1 MADDFNAKKVAEKIY
16 EYSGGVDNVESF
28 ENCMTRIRI
37 EVFDH
42 DKVDEDKLKEL
53 PGVLGVV
60 NDEQLQVVI
69 GPGKVNKV
77 DAAMEAYSGNKSG
90 EKADG
95 TSNRSQAAERAAEV
109 KAETKEKQKKSPF
122 KSLLKDIAN
131 IFVPMI
137 PAFVGSGLIAGIA
150 AIISN
155 LITSKTLT
163 GEAWDQVALVLNI
176 IKNGMFTYLPIYTG
190 INAAR
195 VWGATPTLGGV
206 TGAVVLLT
214 GMEPD
219 APIKNLF
226 NGSALAANQG
236 GIIGVILA
244 VWLLS
249 VIEKKMHQW
258 IPDSIDIIITP
269 MVSLLLIGLAEIF
282 IIMPLAGFVSDGLVG
297 GINWVLS
304 VGGAFS
310 GFVLGALFLPMV
322 MLGLHQILTPIHV
335 QMISQTGNT
344 PLLPILAMAGGGQV
358 GAAMALWARLR
369 HDRKLVDMIK
379 GSLPV
384 GILGIG
390 EPLIYAVTL
399 PLGRPFIT
407 ACIGGGIGGAVIG
420 AIGSIGAIAIGPS
433 GLPLIPLIDHGRWW
447 GYVLGLIAAYIGGF
461 IVTYFFGIPKDKL
474 EVEKAEAAAEQAG
487 ATIAETTPT
496 DEKTDDT
503 EVQTDPTVTE
513 ESLEVAVDGE
523 LKNIT
528 ESFDDVFAKKTMGD
542 GYIIEPESS
551 KVYAP
556 IGGTISSVFPTKH
569 ALGITT
575 AGGLEILVHLGIDT
589 VDLNGAPFD
598 VQVTEGQ
605 KVAAG
610 DLLAQ
615 VDWRAVKDAGKS
627 TETIIAITNMDQVAD
642 YSLNKTGQV
651 VAKETVANI
660 KLK

>member
-1 MADDFNAKKVAEKIY
+1 MAEEFDAKKVAEQIY
-16 EYSGGVDNVESF
+16 RYSGGLDNVESF
-28 ENCMTRIRI
+28 ENCMTRIRMD
-37 EVFDH
+37 VSDH
-42 DKVDEDKLKEL
+42 GLIDEQQLKEI

-77 DAAMEAYSGNKSG
+77 EAAMEAYSGNKSG
-90 EKADG
+90 E
-95 TSNRSQAAERAAEV
+95 RSGSKRAQAEERAQEV
-109 KAETKEKQKKSPF
+109 KAEAKEKQKKSPF

-163 GEAWDQVALVLNI
+163 GEGWVQVALVLNI

-206 TGAVVLLT
+206 TGAVILLT
-214 GMEPD
+214 GMDPE

-249 VIEKKMHQW
+249 VIEKKLHQW

-269 MVSLLLIGLAEIF
+269 MVSLLVIGLAEIF
-282 IIMPLAGFVSDGLVG
+282 VLMPLAGFVSDGLVG
-297 GINWVLS
+297 SINWVLN

-310 GFVLGALFLPMV
+310 GFVLGSLFLPMV

-335 QMISQTGNT
+335 QMISQTGST

-358 GAAMALWARLR
+358 GAAIALWIRLR

-420 AIGSIGAIAIGPS
+420 AIGKIGAIAIGPS
-433 GLPLIPLIDHGRWW
+433 GLPLIPLIAHNRWW
-447 GYVLGLIAAYIGGF
+447 GYVLGLLAAYLGGF

-474 EVEKAEAAAEQAG
+474 AVEKATVAAQRAG
-487 ATIAETTPT
+487 
-496 DEKTDDT
+496 
-503 EVQTDPTVTE
+503 QE
-513 ESLEVAVDGE
+513 ESSVADEEQTQPVGQKVSE
-523 LKNIT
+523 ETLQAVTSGRLLAIT
-528 ESFDDVFAKKTMGD
+528 ESEDEVFAKKTMGD
-542 GYIIEPESS
+542 GYLILPNSS
-551 KVYAP
+551 EIHAP
-556 IGGTISSVFPTKH
+556 IGGTINTVFPTKH
-569 ALGITT
+569 ALGLTT
-575 AGGLEILVHLGIDT
+575 VGGLEILIHLGIDT
-589 VDLNGAPFD
+589 VDLKGKPFNIP
-598 VQVTEGQ
+598 VTEGQ
-605 KVAAG
+605 RVTAG
-610 DLLAQ
+610 ELIAQ
-615 VDWRAVKDAGKS
+615 VDWQAVSAAGKS
-627 TETIIAITNMDQVAD
+627 TETIIAVTNMDAVSEF
-642 YSLNKTGQV
+642 SLTKTGDVSAQQD
-651 VAKETVANI
+651 VAEI

>member
-1 MADDFNAKKVAEKIY
+1 MAEEFNAKEVAEKIY
-16 EYSGGVDNVESF
+16 RYSGGLDNVESF
-28 ENCMTRIRI
+28 ENCMTRIRLEI
-37 EVFDH
+37 VDH
-42 DKVDEDKLKEL
+42 DKIEENQLKEI

-60 NDEQLQVVI
+60 NDEQLQVVV

-77 DAAMEAYSGNKSG
+77 EAAMEAYSGQQSG
-90 EKADG
+90 EKSS
-95 TSNRSQAAERAAEV
+95 SNREQAAERAAEV
-109 KAETKEKQKKSPF
+109 KAETKGKQKKSPF
-122 KSLLKDIAN
+122 KSVLKDIAN

-163 GEAWDQVALVLNI
+163 GEGWAQVALVLNI

-206 TGAVVLLT
+206 TGAVILLT
-214 GMEPD
+214 GMDPE

-249 VIEKKMHQW
+249 VVEKKLHQW

-282 IIMPLAGFVSDGLVG
+282 VLMPLAGFVSNGLVG
-297 GINWVLS
+297 GINWVLN

-335 QMISQTGNT
+335 QMISQTGST

-358 GAAMALWARLR
+358 GAAFALMLRLR

-420 AIGSIGAIAIGPS
+420 AIGHIGAIAIGPS
-433 GLPLIPLIDHGRWW
+433 GLPLIPLIAGHNNWI

-461 IVTYFFGIPKDKL
+461 IATYFFGIPKDKL
-474 EVEKAEAAAEQAG
+474 ALEKAAITAEKNGVVDEPVMPAAHE
-487 ATIAETTPT
+487 
-496 DEKTDDT
+496 D
-503 EVQTDPTVTE
+503 VTE
-513 ESLEVAVDGE
+513 ENFQAVADG
-523 LKNIT
+523 KIQPIT
-528 ESFDDVFAKKTMGD
+528 ASSDEVFAKKTMGD
-542 GYIIEPESS
+542 GYLLTPTSNEI
-551 KVYAP
+551 YAP
-556 IGGTISSVFPTKH
+556 VAGTINTVFPTKH

-575 AGGLEILVHLGIDT
+575 TGGLEVLVHLGIDT
-589 VDLNGAPFD
+589 VDLQGAPFEM
-598 VQVTEGQ
+598 QVSTGQ
-605 KVAAG
+605 TVRAGELLVKVDWDAVTAAG
-610 DLLAQ
+610 KA
-615 VDWRAVKDAGKS
+615 
-627 TETIIAITNMDQVAD
+627 TETIIAITNMDAVTD
-642 YSLNKTGQV
+642 FSLTKTGQV
-651 VAKETVANI
+651 AAKDVVAQAD
-660 KLK
+660 LK